1 MGSPVPRPSPAP
13 AGATVEKRAA
23 EKEGSVGAR
32 TVVAEEDID
41 ARAPGANA
49 PAKPYPLPLF
59 GVVSGEVDGLSLDE
73 ARSARAFWS
82 KATRERRRPIRTRAL
97 SRTLMRSIP
106 DDGISSTTSDRS
118 FEISAAMRRVLF
130 RSAAALSSRVE
141 LLVRRSPGAPL
152 RFRDGG
158 AAFLDAAGDG
168 RDEARVVAWA
178 GASGASIVEGYAAA
192 MVAVEKRGRKAD
204 CF

>member
-1 MGSPVPRPSPAP
+1 
-13 AGATVEKRAA
+13 
-23 EKEGSVGAR
+23 
-32 TVVAEEDID
+32 
-41 ARAPGANA
+41 
-49 PAKPYPLPLF
+49 
-59 GVVSGEVDGLSLDE
+59 
-73 ARSARAFWS
+73 
-82 KATRERRRPIRTRAL
+82 
-97 SRTLMRSIP
+97 MRSIP

-118 FEISAAMRRVLF
+118 FEISAAIRRVLF
-130 RSAAALSSRVE
+130 LSAAALSSRVE

-192 MVAVEKRGRKAD
+192 MVRHRVHLAVPSCSTCWNCGCRSTLSTAAAEQTY
-204 CF
+204 